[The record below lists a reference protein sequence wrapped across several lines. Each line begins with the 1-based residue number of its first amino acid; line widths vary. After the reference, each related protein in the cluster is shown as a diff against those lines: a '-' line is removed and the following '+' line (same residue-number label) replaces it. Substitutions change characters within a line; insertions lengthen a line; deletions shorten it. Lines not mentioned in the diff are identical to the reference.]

1 MNNRSELS
9 AEEMLSG
16 DGWTPEMCQQA
27 MEDRAVRRF
36 PDRDLTFEV
45 ECRGRKVL
53 VRTYEPYV

>member
-1 MNNRSELS
+1 
-9 AEEMLSG
+9 MLSG